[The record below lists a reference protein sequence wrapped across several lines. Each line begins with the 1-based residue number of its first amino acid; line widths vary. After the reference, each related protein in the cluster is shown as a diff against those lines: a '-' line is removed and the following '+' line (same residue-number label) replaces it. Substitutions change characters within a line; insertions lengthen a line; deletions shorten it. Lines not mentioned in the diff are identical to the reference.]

1 MLDTKV
7 TFHTMRVIKA
17 KQHLCVALD
26 SSIGK
31 NHWVIK
37 NSIMLLI
44 INNKAKIHILPF
56 SNLHFGSIQ
65 FFYFTFSS
73 NPIYQVN
80 VSLSANETT

>member
-7 TFHTMRVIKA
+7 TIHTMRVIKA

-37 NSIMLLI
+37 KLNNAV
-44 INNKAKIHILPF
+44 NNK
-56 SNLHFGSIQ
+56 
-65 FFYFTFSS
+65 
-73 NPIYQVN
+73 
-80 VSLSANETT
+80 